1 MITTSKV
8 YVLLEI
14 EQELLVDGSLAFMGG
29 VDKYELKDVRVIG
42 IYNDRKVAE
51 EDLKKY
57 ETKAPDNII
66 YSLQVSC
73 LFKKEKKG

>member
-8 YVLLEI
+8 YVLMEI
-14 EQELLVDGSLAFMGG
+14 EQEMLVDGSLAFMGG
-29 VDKYELKDVRVIG
+29 VDKYELKGIRVIG
-42 IYNDRKVAE
+42 IYTDRKTAE

-57 ETKAPDNII
+57 EENACDNII

-73 LFKKEKKG
+73 LFKK